1 MTNRLAKICPLLP
14 FALILLLASFPAS
27 AQEFVFPPELK
38 WWICEIQKA
47 DKGVSLEKFKFSE
60 ERFIYEEDG
69 FATYKNRL
77 YPVFK
82 KWNFYGDKF
91 AYNDIFCGLQ
101 KEKGGKYS
109 LLGEPEGAFAV
120 FNRNETLLWI
130 DFFGSAERLD
140 SFCWV
145 RDDRIVAVGRRIVG
159 SHENDLSDVDF
170 VIYDYAMKD
179 GRVTVREYIY
189 SAKGINTEKLRL
201 RWTEQRD
208 DYFE

>member
-1 MTNRLAKICPLLP
+1 MKARLAKICPLLP
-14 FALILLLASFPAS
+14 FALILALGTLPAF

-91 AYNDIFCGLQ
+91 AYHDIFCGLQ

-120 FNRNETLLWI
+120 FNRNEALLWI
-130 DFFGSAERLD
+130 DFFGSTERLD
-140 SFCWV
+140 SFQITW
-145 RDDRIVAVGRRIVG
+145 R
-159 SHENDLSDVDF
+159 
-170 VIYDYAMKD
+170 MKD

>member
-1 MTNRLAKICPLLP
+1 MKARLAKICPLLP
-14 FALILLLASFPAS
+14 FALLLALLLGSFPAS

-91 AYNDIFCGLQ
+91 AYHDIFCGLQ
-101 KEKGGKYS
+101 KKKGGKYS

-120 FNRNETLLWI
+120 FDRNETLISSEARNGWI
-130 DFFGSAERLD
+130 HSAG
-140 SFCWV
+140 FV
-145 RDDRIVAVGRRIVG
+145 TTG
-159 SHENDLSDVDF
+159 LSRSGGGLS
-170 VIYDYAMKD
+170 ALMK
-179 GRVTVREYIY
+179 T
-189 SAKGINTEKLRL
+189 A
-201 RWTEQRD
+201 
-208 DYFE
+208 

>member
-1 MTNRLAKICPLLP
+1 MKTRLAKICPPLP
-14 FALILLLASFPAS
+14 FALLLALLLGSFPVS

-60 ERFIYEEDG
+60 ERFIYEEDS

-101 KEKGGKYS
+101 KEKGRK
-109 LLGEPEGAFAV
+109 V
-120 FNRNETLLWI
+120 FPARRAR
-130 DFFGSAERLD
+130 GRLCR
-140 SFCWV
+140 F
-145 RDDRIVAVGRRIVG
+145 
-159 SHENDLSDVDF
+159 
-170 VIYDYAMKD
+170 
-179 GRVTVREYIY
+179 
-189 SAKGINTEKLRL
+189 
-201 RWTEQRD
+201 
-208 DYFE
+208 